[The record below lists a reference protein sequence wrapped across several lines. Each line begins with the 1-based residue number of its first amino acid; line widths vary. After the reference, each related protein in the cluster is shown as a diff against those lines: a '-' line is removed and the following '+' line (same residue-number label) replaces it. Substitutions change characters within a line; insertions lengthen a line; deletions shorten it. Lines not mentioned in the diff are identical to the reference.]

1 MKKII
6 QPAGLLAA
14 LLLGGCISFGGD
26 KPTAPAT
33 PQANTQTPPP
43 AQQAADPF
51 KGTYNGVLPCAD
63 CDGLQTSLTLDGAGN
78 YTIQSIKLGK
88 KENRNARGVYRY
100 TTDKKHLQLDNNA
113 SNLTFMVGEGFLEVR
128 LPDGSK
134 GERPLADENY
144 RLKRQ

>member
-26 KPTAPAT
+26 KPTAPAI

-88 KENRNARGVYRY
+88 KENRNARGLYRV
-100 TTDKKHLQLDNNA
+100 TPDKKYLQLDNNA
-113 SNLTFMVGEGFLEVR
+113 PLVFMVGEGFLEVR